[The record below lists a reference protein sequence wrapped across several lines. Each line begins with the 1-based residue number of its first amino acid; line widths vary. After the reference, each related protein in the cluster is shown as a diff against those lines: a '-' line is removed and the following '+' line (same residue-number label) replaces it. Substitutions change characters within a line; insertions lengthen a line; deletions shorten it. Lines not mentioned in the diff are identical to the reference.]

1 MGAAE
6 LHPEDL
12 HPLHLPSFKIEG
24 RAGVSERDINYVIV
38 GGSYT
43 SEARKSWSDTLPGMV
58 DSRQDMAT
66 AFATKGRGRLPV
78 MGESTS
84 HWLPEKPAERHTPH
98 YPFDKLS

>member
-12 HPLHLPSFKIEG
+12 QPLDLPSFKIEE
-24 RAGVSERDINYVIV
+24 RAGVSERDINYLIV